1 LKKKFQKKLKI
12 NLISMSDIE
21 KVKKLREATGAGF
34 KDCNLAIKESN
45 GDLDKAV
52 EILRVKGISKAS
64 KKMSRDAKEG
74 VVALSGDN
82 KKTSIIEVN
91 CETDFVAKN
100 NDFINFVKELSEL
113 NNENNSNVD
122 ELKKTKMQ
130 NNITVEDNLVALIAK
145 IGEKITIG
153 KTKTI
158 SNSSSTNYNYL
169 HTVVKDNLA
178 KLAVIVSIETK
189 STSELVKTFGKQ
201 LSMHIAASNPLA
213 LETNLIDD
221 SIIQKEQKL
230 VTEEL
235 KNLGKSDEIAKKI
248 SLGKMNKFKE
258 ENALLTQ
265 AWVMEP
271 KKKVKDILKDL
282 AINDLK
288 IKEFSR
294 IKIGE

>member
-1 LKKKFQKKLKI
+1 
-12 NLISMSDIE
+12 MSDIE

-34 KDCNLAIKESN
+34 KDCNLAIKESS
-45 GDLDKAV
+45 GDLDKAI

-74 VVALSGDN
+74 VVVVSGDDN
-82 KKTSIIEVN
+82 KTSVIEVN

-100 NDFINFVKELSEL
+100 DDFISFVKELSEL
-113 NNENNSNVD
+113 NNQHNSNQD
-122 ELKKTKMQ
+122 ELKKALMKNGQ
-130 NNITVEDNLVALIAK
+130 SVDDNLVALIAK

-153 KTKTI
+153 KSKTI
-158 SNSSSTNYNYL
+158 KNSSGINNHYL
-169 HTVVKDNLA
+169 HTVVKDNVA
-178 KLAVIVSIETK
+178 KLAVLVALDTSDK
-189 STSELVKTFGKQ
+189 SDAIKSFSKQ

-213 LETNLIDD
+213 LESNLIDLVVID
-221 SIIQKEQKL
+221 KEQEL
-230 VTEEL
+230 VAEEF
-235 KNLGKSDEIAKKI
+235 KNSCKPEEIAKKI

-271 KKKVKDILKDL
+271 KKKVQDIVKELSV
-282 AINDLK
+282 ADLK
-288 IKEFSR
+288 IKEFFR

>member
-1 LKKKFQKKLKI
+1 
-12 NLISMSDIE
+12 MSDIE
-21 KVKKLREATGAGF
+21 KVKQLREATGAGF
-34 KDCNLAIKESN
+34 KDCNLAVKESG

-74 VVALSGDN
+74 VIATSGDEN
-82 KKTSIIEVN
+82 KISVIEIN

-100 NDFINFVKELSEL
+100 DDFVSFAKELSEL
-113 NNENNSNVD
+113 NNQNSSDLEKLN
-122 ELKKTKMQ
+122 KSKMA
-130 NNITVEDNLVALIAK
+130 NGETVEDSLVALIAK
-145 IGEKITIG
+145 MGEKITVG
-153 KTKTI
+153 KAKTFNQ
-158 SNSSSTNYNYL
+158 SGSKNFNYL
-169 HTVVKDNLA
+169 HTVVKDNLS
-178 KLAVIVSIETK
+178 KLSVIASLET
-189 STSELVKTFGKQ
+189 SDDSDNVKAFGKQ

-213 LETNLIDD
+213 LSSDLIDKD
-221 SIIQKEQKL
+221 LLQKEQDL

-235 KNLGKSDEIAKKI
+235 KSSGKPEEIAQKI

-271 KKKVKDILKDL
+271 KKKVQDIVKELN
-282 AINDLK
+282 IPDLK
-288 IKEFSR
+288 INDFFR

>member
-1 LKKKFQKKLKI
+1 
-12 NLISMSDIE
+12 MSDIE

-34 KDCNLAIKESN
+34 KDCNSAIKESG
-45 GDLDKAV
+45 GDLEKAI

-74 VVALSGDN
+74 VVAISGDE
-82 KKTSIIEVN
+82 KKTSVIEVN

-100 NDFINFVKELSEL
+100 DDFISFVKELSEL
-113 NNENNSNVD
+113 NNQNNSD
-122 ELKKTKMQ
+122 LEKLKKSKMKNQ
-130 NNITVEDNLVALIAK
+130 VTVEENLVALIAK

-158 SNSSSTNYNYL
+158 SNSSSINYQYL

-178 KLAVIVSIETK
+178 KLAVIVSIETREN
-189 STSELVKTFGKQ
+189 SDAVKTFGKQ

-213 LETNLIDD
+213 LESSLIDQAVID
-221 SIIQKEQKL
+221 KEQQL
-230 VTEEL
+230 VAEEL
-235 KNLGKSDEIAKKI
+235 KNLGKPEEIANKI

-271 KKKVKDILKDL
+271 KKKVQDVLKEL